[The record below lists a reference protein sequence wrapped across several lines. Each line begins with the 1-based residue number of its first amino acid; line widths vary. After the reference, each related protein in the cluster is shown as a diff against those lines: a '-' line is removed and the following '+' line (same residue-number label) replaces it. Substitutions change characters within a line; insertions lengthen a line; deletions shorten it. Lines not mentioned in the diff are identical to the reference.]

1 MVSISSSILFFS
13 IATIAYFIIKY
24 LLADNFDARNS
35 GISIACTVVYLAI
48 IVSLQTY
55 INVRNAK
62 EKCGGTPQT
71 LTAIYY
77 TFLPYLTIFG
87 TLILIL
93 MFFPGFKAPFSNTLG
108 YGFVNLPFMNI
119 EPTFMNI
126 LKKDK
131 NNKLLKTVCEDPS
144 LMINEM
150 TPTNF
155 FVFLKKMGSVQ
166 NSILSPDY
174 ERFIP
179 SLYDLVVVKNS
190 VSKFIWFWLTGVL
203 VILNSHSYIMSM
215 KCSRSVDELF
225 GKLDK
230 ALSNPKKEKKK
241 QKWKIGY

>member
-1 MVSISSSILFFS
+1 
-13 IATIAYFIIKY
+13 
-24 LLADNFDARNS
+24 
-35 GISIACTVVYLAI
+35 
-48 IVSLQTY
+48 
-55 INVRNAK
+55 
-62 EKCGGTPQT
+62 
-71 LTAIYY
+71 
-77 TFLPYLTIFG
+77 
-87 TLILIL
+87 

-215 KCSRSVDELF
+215 KCNRSVDELS